1 MLPDHYESLGVPPDA
16 TEKDIARAY
25 QNRLT
30 ELHAS
35 KSSDAQEELA
45 EVEAAYAVLRDSK
58 KRARY
63 DLERQGMEAEEDKKY
78 AALDAEL
85 SSLRHH
91 VRKTTK
97 GSSGWLDA
105 IWALFD
111 FLK

>member
-1 MLPDHYESLGVPPDA
+1 MIPDHYESLGIPPDA
-16 TEKDIARAY
+16 TAKDVAHAY
-25 QNRLT
+25 QKRLT

-35 KSSDAQEELA
+35 KAADAQDELA
-45 EVEAAYAVLRDSK
+45 EVEAAYAVLRDSN

-63 DLERQGMEAEEDKKY
+63 DQERQAVEAEEDKKY
-78 AALDAEL
+78 AVLDAEL
-85 SSLRHH
+85 SAHRHH

-105 IWALFD
+105 IWAFFD

>member
-1 MLPDHYESLGVPPDA
+1 MLPAHYESLGVEAEA
-16 TEKDIARAY
+16 TAKEIAHAY
-25 QNRLT
+25 QKRLT

-35 KSSDAQEELA
+35 KSPDAQEELA
-45 EVEAAYAVLRDSK
+45 EVEAAYAVLRDPNRRS
-58 KRARY
+58 RY
-63 DLERQGMEAEEDKKY
+63 DDERQDVEAEEDKKY

-85 SSLRHH
+85 SAHRHH

>member
-1 MLPDHYESLGVPPDA
+1 MLPDHYESLGVKSEA
-16 TEKDIARAY
+16 TAKEIAHAY
-25 QNRLT
+25 QKRLT

-35 KSSDAQEELA
+35 KSPDAQEELA
-45 EVEAAYAVLRDSK
+45 EVEAAYAVLRDPH
-58 KRARY
+58 KRFRY
-63 DLERQGMEAEEDKKY
+63 EQERQGMEAEEDKKY

-85 SSLRHH
+85 SAHHHH

-105 IWALFD
+105 IWAFFD